1 MQLVVMAA
9 VLAMAEARQGCSF
22 GCHPT
27 VVNISVES
35 CAGPEVVRSTICA
48 GQCYHEDPVYISDYD
63 WPEQKTCNGD
73 WSFEVKHTPGCP
85 VGISYPVA
93 RNCKCAACNEDNM
106 FCGRFLGDIP
116 SCLSF

>member
-1 MQLVVMAA
+1 SVICKVHC
-9 VLAMAEARQGCSF
+9 EPKITIYNDHSF
-22 GCHPT
+22 TCCFET
-27 VVNISVES
+27 ELIVFVS
-35 CAGPEVVRSTICA
+35 CPADE
-48 GQCYHEDPVYISDYD
+48 QDPVYISDYD

-106 FCGRFLGDIP
+106 FCGRFLG
-116 SCLSF
+116 